1 MTDTKQKAAAAAA
14 LIEMARKAIANATLP
29 GSWANA

>member
-1 MTDTKQKAAAAAA
+1 MTDTKQKAAAA
-14 LIEMARKAIANATLP
+14 LIEMARKAIANATRP